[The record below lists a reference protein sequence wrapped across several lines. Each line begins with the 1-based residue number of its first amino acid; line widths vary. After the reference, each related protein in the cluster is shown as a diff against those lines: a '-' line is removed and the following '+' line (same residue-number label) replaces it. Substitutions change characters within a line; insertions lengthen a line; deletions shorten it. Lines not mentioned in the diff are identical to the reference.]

1 VSAASVGSEAARPAP
16 DTSPRER
23 DALAL
28 EGVRK
33 AYGAVEVVRGLDIT
47 VHRGE
52 LLTLLGPSGSG
63 KTTLLMIAAGFVT
76 PDHGRVLLD
85 DRDITGMPPQHRNIG
100 VVFQH
105 YALFPHRTV
114 AENIAFPLRM
124 RHVSRTEQQRRV
136 EEALDL
142 VRLQG
147 YGARYPRELSGGQQQ
162 RVALARALVFNPPL
176 LLLDEPLGA
185 LDKNLRKDM
194 QLELRQ
200 LQGRLALTMVYVTH
214 DQEEALTLSDRV
226 VVIRDG
232 RVEQCADPQEIYTR
246 PRNRFVA
253 TFIGEMNVLPG
264 VLRSTAP
271 FIFET
276 DGGLLVPVEPTAW
289 TPGTQCALG
298 VRPEHIGLRVAGAAN
313 GDHVDPAAPRVP
325 ATVASVAYL
334 GEAWLYEL
342 TLRGGATLRAK
353 RPAQGGAARFTPGTP
368 VEASWRA
375 PDAMLLE
382 G

>member
-1 VSAASVGSEAARPAP
+1 VTAASVGSEAPGPAP
-16 DTSPRER
+16 DGSPRGG
-23 DALAL
+23 DALAFQR
-28 EGVRK
+28 VRK
-33 AYGAVEVVRGLDIT
+33 AYGTLEVVRGLDI
-47 VHRGE
+47 VVRRGE
-52 LLTLLGPSGSG
+52 ILTLLGPSGSG
-63 KTTLLMIAAGFVT
+63 KTTLLMMAAGFVM
-76 PDHGRVLLD
+76 PDHGRILLD
-85 DRDITGMPPQHRNIG
+85 ERDVTRTPPQHRNIG

-124 RHVSRTEQQRRV
+124 RKVSHAEQQRRV
-136 EEALDL
+136 EAALGL
-142 VRLQG
+142 VQLEG
-147 YGARYPRELSGGQQQ
+147 YGTRYPRELSGGQQQ

-200 LQGRLALTMVYVTH
+200 LQRRLALTMVYVTH

-226 VVIRDG
+226 VVMRDG
-232 RVEQCADPQEIYTR
+232 RIEQCADPQVIYTR

-253 TFIGEMNVLPG
+253 TFIGEMNVILG

-276 DGGLLVPVEPTAW
+276 DGGLHVPVEPTPWA
-289 TPGTQCALG
+289 PGTRCALG
-298 VRPEHIGLRVAGAAN
+298 VRPEHVGLRATEGANDDRA
-313 GDHVDPAAPRVP
+313 DPVAPRLP

-342 TLRGGATLRAK
+342 TLRGGGTLRAK
-353 RPAQGGAARFTPGTP
+353 RPEQDGAARFALGTS
-368 VEASWRA
+368 VEASWRS